1 MASER
6 RDRGIEW
13 QRKEQVRDGRR
24 SRSAQVDAKNPVATA
39 RRVSRESETG
49 GEFASWL
56 LSEAV
61 REVAS
66 VPEVAEEAKAAAK
79 AAASKEC
86 EAEPQ
91 KHGRKCHGE
100 AVSSADGAEGV
111 RGCTR
116 RRSCTR
122 ESKHARAAV
131 CSRHEYNLAKDFSH
145 RHHGAKSAD
154 FSFSALSRHIPVV
167 THPCR

>member
-24 SRSAQVDAKNPVATA
+24 LRSAQVDAKNLVATA
-39 RRVSRESETG
+39 RRVSRGSETG

-79 AAASKEC
+79 AAASK
-86 EAEPQ
+86 
-91 KHGRKCHGE
+91 
-100 AVSSADGAEGV
+100 
-111 RGCTR
+111 
-116 RRSCTR
+116 
-122 ESKHARAAV
+122 
-131 CSRHEYNLAKDFSH
+131 
-145 RHHGAKSAD
+145 
-154 FSFSALSRHIPVV
+154 
-167 THPCR
+167 

>member
-1 MASER
+1 M
-6 RDRGIEW
+6 
-13 QRKEQVRDGRR
+13 
-24 SRSAQVDAKNPVATA
+24 
-39 RRVSRESETG
+39 
-49 GEFASWL
+49 

-116 RRSCTR
+116 RRSCTS
-122 ESKHARAAV
+122 ESKHGERLCAV
-131 CSRHEYNLAKDFSH
+131 GTNEINKKIFSDLH
-145 RHHGAKSAD
+145 D
-154 FSFSALSRHIPVV
+154 
-167 THPCR
+167 